1 MPDRSSFDYAV
12 LRIVPRVDR
21 EEFVN
26 AGLVLFCLSEKFLQA
41 RVHIVES
48 LILQLDSGFDIETA
62 RRHLEAFP
70 RIAAGDPES
79 GPVALLNQ
87 RQRFHWLT
95 APRSTIIQVSPV
107 HSGMCEKP
115 RAEFE
120 RLFQNLVLR

>member
-1 MPDRSSFDYAV
+1 MRERSSFDYAV

-26 AGLVLFCLSEKFLQA
+26 AGLVFFCLAEKFLHA
-41 RVHIVES
+41 RVCLEEPLVTAFHP
-48 LILQLDSGFDIETA
+48 DFDIEAA

-70 RIAAGDPES
+70 RIAAGDPDA

-95 APRSTIIQVSPV
+95 APRSTVIQVSPV
-107 HSGMCEKP
+107 HSGTCEDP
-115 RAEFE
+115 RAEFD
-120 RLFQNLVLR
+120 RLFQCLVSR

>member
-26 AGLVLFCLSEKFLQA
+26 AGLVFFCLAQKFLHA
-41 RVHIVES
+41 RVHIDEALVSSLHPDFDVEA
-48 LILQLDSGFDIETA
+48 A

-70 RIAAGDPES
+70 RIAAGDSDS
-79 GPVALLNQ
+79 GPVALLSQ

-107 HSGMCEKP
+107 HSGMCEDP
-115 RAEFE
+115 RTEFD
-120 RLFQNLVLR
+120 RLFQHLVFR

>member
-26 AGLVLFCLSEKFLQA
+26 AGLVLFCLGQKFLHA
-41 RVHIVES
+41 RVSIDEALVRS
-48 LILQLDSGFDIETA
+48 LYPDFDIDAA

-70 RIAAGDPES
+70 RIAAGDAGS

-95 APRSTIIQVSPV
+95 APRSTVIQVSPV
-107 HSGMCEKP
+107 HSGICEDA
-115 RAEFE
+115 RAEFD
-120 RLFQNLVLR
+120 RLFQYLVLR